1 LYAVLGCIRSL
12 EPAQLGNT
20 VSFHNYK
27 TISQALSGYQV
38 LHFRRS
44 KVGLLQSAWPKCH
57 LLCCAAL
64 CCAALRCAALRCAVL
79 RCAALCC
86 AALRCAALCCAVLC
100 CAVLC
105 CAVSCHAMRCLA
117 MSLAKAL
124 LSCIMLMQVLSQLP
138 LPAHN
143 WASVKYGGV
152 WCRQCLECPD

>member
-1 LYAVLGCIRSL
+1 MHPQFGASSARQHCELPQLQDNLTGFEWLPGFAFQEIKGGLAAISLAKMPSAV
-12 EPAQLGNT
+12 
-20 VSFHNYK
+20 
-27 TISQALSGYQV
+27 
-38 LHFRRS
+38 
-44 KVGLLQSAWPKCH
+44 
-57 LLCCAAL
+57 
-64 CCAALRCAALRCAVL
+64 LRCAVL

-86 AALRCAALCCAVLC
+86 AVLRCAALCCAVLC

-143 WASVKYGGV
+143 WAYVKYGGV

>member
-57 LLCCAAL
+57 LLC
-64 CCAALRCAALRCAVL
+64 
-79 RCAALCC
+79 CAALCC